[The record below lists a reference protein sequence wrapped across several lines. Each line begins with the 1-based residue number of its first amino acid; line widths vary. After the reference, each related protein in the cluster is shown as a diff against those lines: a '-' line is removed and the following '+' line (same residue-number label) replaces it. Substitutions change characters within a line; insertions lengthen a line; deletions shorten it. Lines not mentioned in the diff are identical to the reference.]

1 MTLGDLIKNYREEN
15 DLSQRDF
22 AKMAGLSNSFI
33 SQLEMNKNSKNGQP
47 IKPQIETFK
56 AVADAMHTTV
66 DVLFSQIDDM
76 KIGINKPAA
85 DDGNGLDGKIMNL
98 VYQLPEDLKESLYAL
113 LQASVRGARK

>member
-1 MTLGDLIKNYREEN
+1 MTLGDLIKKYREEN

-56 AVADAMHTTV
+56 SVADAMHTTI
-66 DVLFSQIDDM
+66 DVLFAQVDDM
-76 KIGINKPAA
+76 SIGLNKPVA
-85 DDGNGLDGKIMNL
+85 DNDDGLDGKIMNL
-98 VYQLPEDLKESLYAL
+98 VRQLPEDLKESLYAL
-113 LQASVRGARK
+113 LQASVRGVRK